1 MSKHMFSAGLAMPL
15 ARSGT
20 APAAAP
26 GPGDGGARPGRAQEI
41 EALRAVLDRLEARHA
56 APGTDP
62 GAHGGADADRIR
74 PVLPLGDLDAH
85 LPGGGL
91 PVGVLNEITAE
102 YAHRPAAYGF
112 TFALMAKAQKA
123 RSGPAILVLS
133 RRALCD
139 FGHPYGHGLSQ
150 LGLDVSELILVEA
163 NKDDD
168 ALWAIEEALRAHG
181 CAAIVAGAIAGSVD
195 LTQARRLNLAAQATG
210 TPLALLRAGK
220 ADAGPAAT
228 RWRITT
234 APAAKD
240 RGGAFHRWR
249 WQASLER
256 CRNGRPGHWLIEWDH
271 VAHRFHL
278 VESLAHRAPVA
289 QPGGRSGAGA
299 AAGVGARAGP
309 ASLRRT
315 G

>member
-1 MSKHMFSAGLAMPL
+1 MSKRMFSAGLAMPEADAASGAVGGRSPSQRAREIEVLRGML
-15 ARSGT
+15 AKLE
-20 APAAAP
+20 AQQAACGVLPRA
-26 GPGDGGARPGRAQEI
+26 DGGLDAARDV
-41 EALRAVLDRLEARHA
+41 LR
-56 APGTDP
+56 
-62 GAHGGADADRIR
+62 
-74 PVLPLGDLDAH
+74 LGDLDAH

-112 TFALMAKAQKA
+112 TFALMAKAQKM

-133 RRALCD
+133 RRALRD

-150 LGLDVSELILVEA
+150 FGLDVSALILVEA
-163 NKDDD
+163 DKDND

-181 CAAIVAGAIAGSVD
+181 CASIVAGVITGSVD

-210 TPLALLRAGK
+210 TALVLLRAGK

-228 RWRITT
+228 RWRIAT

-240 RGGAFHRWR
+240 HSGGFHRWR

-271 VAHRFHL
+271 GAHHFHL
-278 VESLAHRAPVA
+278 VESLAHRAPAA
-289 QPGGRSGAGA
+289 QPGARGPGADVRRL
-299 AAGVGARAGP
+299 AGST
-309 ASLRRT
+309 SLRHA